1 MVSFKIL
8 TFKWTDIN
16 VIFCKPC
23 ILENYK
29 ALELQMYRTNKH
41 SVKFGAV
48 SLKAVILNS
57 GHERLDGGSVG
68 RPPPGV
74 QSFRFMM

>member
-16 VIFCKPC
+16 VIFFKPC
-23 ILENYK
+23 LLENCK
-29 ALELQMYRTNKH
+29 ALELQMYRKNKPLMIQIPN
-41 SVKFGAV
+41 V
-48 SLKAVILNS
+48 LNS
-57 GHERLDGGSVG
+57 GHERLDDGSVG